1 VRRDDLADA
10 LAVERHA
17 TDDEVVEHAAQRVQ
31 IAAVID
37 VAGAAALLGRHVHGR
52 AHDRRGVRL
61 HLAVGVVRQLG
72 DAEVEDLG
80 ALAAGDLAV
89 GDQEDVLGL
98 EVAVDDAAA
107 VRGVQRRGD
116 LAQQPQRLLG
126 RQPTVPLEPRVEGL
140 ALEELHHDVRAT
152 VGVVAEVEDL
162 HDAGIGDRGGR
173 ARFVE
178 EALHDVLVRGQVG
191 LQHLHRRAA
200 TEQRVL
206 GQVHRPH
213 PALTQLLHDAILTQ
227 DAFHGSPSM
236 PQGPPVCRPG
246 SAARRDRPDR
256 SIVLEG

>member
-1 VRRDDLADA
+1 MYMGVPM
-10 LAVERHA
+10 
-17 TDDEVVEHAAQRVQ
+17 
-31 IAAVID
+31 IAAVCVLTLLSALFDSLAMPKSRIL
-37 VAGAAALLGRHVHGR
+37 ARSPPATSRSATRKMFSGLRSRWMMPRPWAACS
-52 AHDRRGVRL
+52 
-61 HLAVGVVRQLG
+61 
-72 DAEVEDLG
+72 
-80 ALAAGDLAV
+80 
-89 GDQEDVLGL
+89 
-98 EVAVDDAAA
+98 DDATW
-107 VRGVQRRGD
+107 RRM
-116 LAQQPQRLLG
+116 PQRLLG
-126 RQPTVPLEPRVEGL
+126 RQPTVALEPRVEGL